1 MLHTV
6 GRTALKI
13 DAEKKLRGKA
23 LFAADMHFPDM
34 LWLKVLRSGVPR
46 ARIEDIDTSDA
57 LAIPGVISVFTA
69 KDIPGTNRIGPRVKD
84 EYLLCENEVNVI
96 GDPIVLIAADSEKIA
111 EEATG
116 HIRLKLKT
124 LPAVFTIEEAMD
136 PAAPSIRKGGNII
149 RARTVRHG
157 DAENALRS
165 SDIVISNTYKTRM
178 NEHAYLEPEA
188 AVANY
193 RGGKLTVWT
202 PSKYINADHL
212 ELAAILNL
220 DDKSLRLILSTV
232 GGYFGGKSGI
242 SPAYYCALA
251 TYLTGQ
257 PSKMVYT
264 REESFITSTKRHPYL
279 IEHTLGA
286 RKDGRL
292 VAAKIK
298 ILADAGPYTGF
309 SPSVVSRSSVHAAGP
324 YDIPNVSVDA
334 YYVFTNNPNTGA
346 MRGFGV
352 PQTAIAHETQMDL
365 LAEKIGM
372 DAIEIR
378 RINYLKKK
386 SRTITGQ
393 KLEQSIG
400 LQKTCDE
407 VRQYIKKSGQGWRRS
422 DGQFYYG
429 WGIASMIYG
438 IGSTGI
444 PNPAEVH
451 MSCRADG
458 KIQLCAGVADGGQ
471 GAGTALSQIAAES
484 VGVSLKRIK
493 FGRPDTDITPDSG
506 TSTASRITYVVGRA
520 VYECGKALRDELMG
534 YAAHF
539 LKCSEEAVDFENH
552 QFFTEDKARTITLDA
567 LIGHAID
574 EGFPLQSKGYFDP
587 HTTHLD
593 PDTGQG
599 IPYATYAFATQGALV
614 KVDRQTGQATVLKVI
629 AAHDVGFAINP
640 SAVEAQIQGGIVM
653 GLGLGIMEC
662 VHVEQGEMLNPDF
675 QGYLIPSAMD
685 LPEIKVIIIEDPEP
699 SGPYGAKGVGEPALI
714 PTAPAICNAL
724 AKATGCRFFE
734 TPVTPESIWVAM
746 NKVNK

>member
-46 ARIEDIDTSDA
+46 ARIESINTDDA
-57 LAIPGVISVFTA
+57 LAIPGVTGVFTA
-69 KDIPGTNRIGPRVKD
+69 EDIPGTNRVGPRVKD
-84 EYLLCENEVNVI
+84 EYLLCEKEVNVF
-96 GDPIVLIAADSEKIA
+96 GDPIALVAANSEKIA
-111 EEATG
+111 EEATAR
-116 HIRLKLKT
+116 IRLQLKA

-136 PAAPSIRKGGNII
+136 PEAPSIRKGGNIVP
-149 RARTVRHG
+149 ARTIRHG

-165 SDIVISNTYKTRM
+165 ADIVISNTYKTRM

-188 AVANY
+188 AAAIY
-193 RGGKLTVWT
+193 RDGKLTVWT

-212 ELAAILNL
+212 ELAAIL
-220 DDKSLRLILSTV
+220 DIEDKDLRLILSTV

-242 SPAYYCALA
+242 SPDYYCALA
-251 TYLTGQ
+251 TYLTGR

-264 REESFITSTKRHPYL
+264 RKESFVCSTKRHPYR

-286 RKDGRL
+286 RNDGRL

-298 ILADAGPYTGF
+298 ILADAGAYTGF
-309 SPSVVSRSSVHAAGP
+309 TPSVVSRSSVHAAGP

-334 YYVFTNNPNTGA
+334 YYVFTNNPNAGA

-365 LAEKIGM
+365 LAEQIGM

-378 RINYLKKK
+378 RINYLKNK

-393 KLEQSIG
+393 KLDHCAG
-400 LQKTCDE
+400 LQKTCDK
-407 VRQYIKKSGQGWRRS
+407 VQQYIKKNGQGWRRS
-422 DGQFYYG
+422 DKQFYYG
-429 WGIASMIYG
+429 WGIASMFYG

-451 MSCRADG
+451 MTCRADG
-458 KIQLCAGVADGGQ
+458 TIQLCAGVTDGGQ
-471 GAGTALSQIAAES
+471 GAATALSQIAAES
-484 VGVSLKRIK
+484 TGVSLERIK

-506 TSTASRITYVVGRA
+506 TSTASRLTYVVGRA
-520 VYECGKALRDELMG
+520 VYEAGKALREELRG

-539 LKCSEEAVDFENH
+539 LKSSENMVGFEND
-552 QFFTEDKARTITLDA
+552 QFFTEDKTKTLTLDV
-567 LIGHAID
+567 LIGLAIA
-574 EGFPLQSKGYFDP
+574 EGFPLQSKGYFNPD
-587 HTTHLD
+587 TTQLD

-599 IPYATYAFATQGALV
+599 APYGTYAFATQGALV

-629 AAHDVGFAINP
+629 AAHDVGHAINP
-640 SAVEAQIQGGIVM
+640 SAVEAQIQGGVVM
-653 GLGLGIMEC
+653 GLGLGIMES
-662 VHVEQGEMLNPDF
+662 VHVEQGEILNPDF
-675 QGYLIPSAMD
+675 QGYLIPSTMD
-685 LPEIKVIIIEDPEP
+685 MPEIKALIVEDPEP

-724 AKATGCRFFE
+724 AKATACRFFE
-734 TPVTPESIWVAM
+734 TPVTPESVWTALHSG
-746 NKVNK
+746 KR

>member
-34 LWLKVLRSGVPR
+34 LWLKVLRSDSPR
-46 ARIEDIDTSDA
+46 ARIEDIDVADA
-57 LAIPGVISVFTA
+57 LAIPGVTGVFTA
-69 KDIPGTNRIGPRVKD
+69 KDIPGTNRVGPRVKD
-84 EYLLCENEVNVI
+84 EYLLCEKEVNVI
-96 GDPIVLIAADSEKIA
+96 GDPIALVAADSEKTA
-111 EEATG
+111 DKAAG
-116 HIRLKLKT
+116 CIRLKLKA
-124 LPAVFTIEEAMD
+124 LPAVFTIEEAM
-136 PAAPSIRKGGNII
+136 APGAPLIRKGGNIVK
-149 RARTVRHG
+149 ARTVRHG

-165 SDIVISNTYKTRM
+165 ADIVISNTYKTRM

-188 AVANY
+188 ATAIY
-193 RGGKLTVWT
+193 RDRRLTVWT

-212 ELAAILNL
+212 ELATILNL
-220 DDKSLRLILSTV
+220 SDKELRLILSTV

-251 TYLTGQ
+251 TYLTGR
-257 PSKMVYT
+257 PTKMVYT
-264 REESFITSTKRHPYL
+264 RKESFVCSTKRHPFL

-286 RKDGRL
+286 RNDGRL
-292 VAAKIK
+292 VAAKIR

-309 SPSVVSRSSVHAAGP
+309 TPSVVSRSSVHAAGP
-324 YDIPNVSVDA
+324 YDIPNVSVDS
-334 YYVFTNNPNTGA
+334 YYVFTNNPNAGA

-352 PQTAIAHETQMDL
+352 PQTAIAHEAQMDL
-365 LAEKIGM
+365 LAEQIGM

-378 RINYLKKK
+378 RINYFKNK
-386 SRTITGQ
+386 SLTVTGQ
-393 KLEQSIG
+393 KLEHCAG
-400 LQKTCDE
+400 LQKTCDK
-407 VRQYIKKSGQGWRRS
+407 VRQYIKKNGQGWRRS
-422 DGQFYYG
+422 DRQFYYG
-429 WGIASMIYG
+429 WGIASMFYG

-451 MSCRADG
+451 MTCRADG
-458 KIQLCAGVADGGQ
+458 TIQLCAGVTDGGQ
-471 GAGTALSQIAAES
+471 GAATALSQIAAES
-484 VGVSLKRIK
+484 TGISFERIK

-506 TSTASRITYVVGRA
+506 TSTASRLTYVVGRA
-520 VYECGKALRDELMG
+520 VYEAGKSLREELRG

-539 LKCSEEAVDFENH
+539 LKCCENAVGFEND
-552 QFFTEDKARTITLDA
+552 QFFTEDKKKTLSLDA
-567 LIGHAID
+567 LIGLAIA

-587 HTTHLD
+587 DTTQLD

-599 IPYATYAFATQGALV
+599 VPYGTYAFATQGALV
-614 KVDRQTGQATVLKVI
+614 KVDRQTGQAVVLKVI
-629 AAHDVGFAINP
+629 AAHDVGHAINP
-640 SAVEAQIQGGIVM
+640 SAVEAQIQGGVVM

-662 VHVEQGEMLNPDF
+662 VHLEQGEILNPDF

-685 LPEIKVIIIEDPEP
+685 MPEIKAIIVEEPEP

-724 AKATGCRFFE
+724 AKATGCRFFV
-734 TPVTPESIWVAM
+734 TPVTPESIWAAL
-746 NKVNK
+746 NSGER

>member
-13 DAEKKLRGKA
+13 DGKKKLRGKA
-23 LFAADMHFPDM
+23 LFAADIHFPDM

-46 ARIEDIDTSDA
+46 ARIEDIDTSETLSIA
-57 LAIPGVISVFTA
+57 GVVGVFTA
-69 KDIPGTNRIGPRVKD
+69 KDIPGTNRAGPRVKD

-96 GDPIVLIAADSEKIA
+96 GDPIALIAANSEKIA
-111 EEATG
+111 KEATER
-116 HIRLKLKT
+116 IRLKLRA
-124 LPAVFTIEEAMD
+124 LPPVFTIEEAMN
-136 PAAPSIRKGGNII
+136 PEAPSIRKGGNIV
-149 RARTVRHG
+149 RTRTIRHG
-157 DAENALRS
+157 DAENVLRS
-165 SDIVISNTYKTRM
+165 ADIVISNTYKTRM

-188 AVANY
+188 ATANY
-193 RGGKLTVWT
+193 RNGKLTVWT
-202 PSKYINADHL
+202 PSKYINADHH

-220 DDKSLRLILSTV
+220 DDKDLRLILSTV

-264 REESFITSTKRHPYL
+264 REESFVTSTKRHPYF

-286 RKDGRL
+286 RNDGRL

-309 SPSVVSRSSVHAAGP
+309 SPSVVSRSAVHAAGP

-334 YYVFTNNPNTGA
+334 YCVFTNNPNTGA

-365 LAEKIGM
+365 LAEQIGM

-378 RINYLKKK
+378 KINYLKQK

-393 KLEQSIG
+393 QLGHSVG
-400 LQKTCDE
+400 LQKTCDK
-407 VRQYIKKSGQGWRRS
+407 VRQYIQKSGEGWRRS
-422 DGQFYYG
+422 DEQFYYG
-429 WGIASMIYG
+429 WGIASMFYG

-451 MSCRADG
+451 MTCRGDG
-458 KIQLCAGVADGGQ
+458 TIQLCAGVTDGGQ
-471 GAGTALSQIAAES
+471 GAGTTLSQIAAES
-484 VGVSLKRIK
+484 TGVSLERIK

-506 TSTASRITYVVGRA
+506 TSTASRLTYVVGRA
-520 VYECGKALRDELMG
+520 VYECGKALREELMG

-539 LKCSEEAVDFENH
+539 LKCSENAVGFESD
-552 QFFTEDKARTITLDA
+552 QFFRADKTKTLTLDT
-567 LIGHAID
+567 LIGLAIA

-587 HTTHLD
+587 DTTQLD
-593 PDTGQG
+593 PNTGQG
-599 IPYATYAFATQGALV
+599 VPYGTYAFATQGVLV
-614 KVDRQTGQATVLKVI
+614 KVDRHTGQATVLKVI
-629 AAHDVGFAINP
+629 AAHDVGRAINP
-640 SAVEAQIQGGIVM
+640 SAVEAQIQGGVIM

-662 VHVEQGEMLNPDF
+662 VHVEKGEILNPDF

-685 LPEIKVIIIEDPEP
+685 MPEIKAIIIEDPEP

-734 TPVTPESIWVAM
+734 TPVTPESIWAAL
-746 NKVNK
+746 NRGKS